1 MHIGAVR
8 RIEADHRLAVGRVAQ
23 HQFAR
28 HDAVGQD
35 LPVVVDVVQEQVQRA
50 HALDDAGFQ
59 RAPFLGGDH
68 ARDQVE
74 RQDAVD
80 RGGVGIDG
88 EGDAALQQVA
98 FGIGGAAAQRLDRQV
113 AQPFAQQ

>member
-1 MHIGAVR
+1 M
-8 RIEADHRLAVGRVAQ
+8 
-23 HQFAR
+23 
-28 HDAVGQD
+28 
-35 LPVVVDVVQEQVQRA
+35 VDVVQEQVQRA

-59 RAPFLGGDH
+59 GAPFLGGDD

-80 RGGVGIDG
+80 RRGVGIDG

-98 FGIGGAAAQRLDRQV
+98 FRIGGAVAQGVDRQIAEGDRSSSV
-113 AQPFAQQ
+113 SAGFGGWPGRSISQNQLPGS